1 MVSIATTSPN
11 RRFMELGLPD
21 YFVMFLHVFAYSMVI
36 SPWAMEKSTVYI
48 RWCMDY
54 HMAMDQYLW
63 MPSLVRR
70 PICHPNVD
78 VNRRATGFWQIP
90 IFGWLL
96 YKTMI
101 VDDFLPFFFYIYIHY
116 ICIYTIYIYHIYIPY
131 IYIHYIYFVYIYIL
145 YIYYIY
151 IYYIYILYIYYI
163 YHIYTIY
170 ILYIYYIYTIYT
182 IYILYIYT
190 IYILYIYILY
200 IYYIYTI
207 YVYICYI
214 YICIWTYI
222 WTYMHFPL
230 GRTFTQSSVGGLS
243 LVALWFSIYFSLYS
257 GLLQVD

>member
-96 YKTMI
+96 YIKLWLLMI
-101 VDDFLPFFFYIYIHY
+101 SCHFFHIYTHY
-116 ICIYTIYIYHIYIPY
+116 ICIYTIYIYIPYIYIYHIYIYIPY
-131 IYIHYIYFVYIYIL
+131 IYIP
-145 YIYYIY
+145 YIY
-151 IYYIYILYIYYI
+151 IYTPYIFLVCI
-163 YHIYTIY
+163 HIFI
-170 ILYIYYIYTIYT
+170 YIYTID
-182 IYILYIYT
+182 
-190 IYILYIYILY
+190 ILYIYILY
-200 IYYIYTI
+200 IYYIYILYI

-214 YICIWTYI
+214 YIYVYMDI
-222 WTYMHFPL
+222 YMHIWISLL